1 MRPETRKPQKAACWI
16 SALLCG
22 AGLMVSPALA
32 QEEARADATIRTALT
47 IENVQGLDFG
57 RIIPGTGN
65 SRIRINPN
73 NGNLTIRGNA
83 VAAGGTPDRA
93 RFSIS
98 GSANQRVRISLVQRR
113 VTLTREGGSE
123 TMRLNR
129 FRLDGRRNRRL
140 DDSGNLDF
148 AVGGQLRVRRNQ
160 AAGVY
165 RGTFNVTV
173 DYF

>member
-1 MRPETRKPQKAACWI
+1 MLR
-16 SALLCG
+16 LCG
-22 AGLMVSPALA
+22 LTLCGTLLPLNSAFA
-32 QEEARADATIRTALT
+32 QEEGRADVTIRAAVTV
-47 IENVQGLDFG
+47 ENNQGLDFG

-65 SRIRINPN
+65 SRIRINPR
-73 NGNLTIRGNA
+73 NGNLTILGNA

-93 RFSIS
+93 LFSVR
-98 GSANQRVRISLVQRR
+98 GSNNQRVRISLNQRR
-113 VTLTREGGSE
+113 VTLTRDGGSE

-129 FRLDGRRNRRL
+129 FRLDGRRNRLL
-140 DDSGNLDF
+140 DNTGDLDF